1 MAGIDQI
8 SSAVGAGL
16 GLIGGIGGMFA
27 ARRNNRELDKLVK
40 QNPTYAANPIAQQRL
55 GLATSLLNARM
66 PGAAQMDRNI
76 LGAQANA
83 SAGIMRGA
91 TDSSQLLQQLA
102 NSQGQTDQSFENMQ
116 LQEQQDFQRRY
127 GNLVGAQEG
136 VINEGDKVYQDQ
148 VRRFGDLA
156 QIRGAQAQNRS
167 NAWSSLSNMGG
178 GIMSFGM
185 QGGFNGMFGGGGGG
199 GSQGAAAAFGR
210 LKPSTSMQIAP
221 IQYGG
226 INTGNIPLPH

>member
-1 MAGIDQI
+1 MGFDPI
-8 SSAVGAGL
+8 SSAVGVGL

-27 ARRNNRELDKLVK
+27 AKKNNRDLDKLLTK
-40 QNPTYAANPIAQQRL
+40 DPTYAANPLAQQRL

-83 SAGIMRGA
+83 SAGMMRGA

-102 NSQGQTDQSFENMQ
+102 NSQGQTDQSFDNQQ
-116 LQEQQDFQRRY
+116 LQEIQDYQRRY

-136 VINEGDKVYQDQ
+136 VIGEGDKVYQDQ

-156 QIRGAQAQNRS
+156 QIRGAQAENRS
-167 NAWSSLSNMGG
+167 NAWKSLSNLGG
-178 GIMSFGM
+178 GILNMA
-185 QGGFNGMFGGGGGG
+185 GGFSMNGMAGNGP
-199 GSQGAAAAFGR
+199 GAAATGWGIR
-210 LKPSTSMQIAP
+210 PSTGMQTVP
-221 IQYGG
+221 MTGG
-226 INTGNIPLPH
+226 INTGRIPLPR